1 MLGGINVIYEWGSLP
16 RCLQGKPVAARLS
29 DPASIVQ
36 SHLTAG
42 ESSQNVFSFFSFF
55 FLHLIFL
62 NHSLSEQH
70 VTAK

>member
-55 FLHLIFL
+55 FFTSDIFKPFLIRAAC
-62 NHSLSEQH
+62 NS
-70 VTAK
+70 